1 MERLEKILVC
11 VKRPDQDHWLLG
23 YAGTICRAANSRELH
38 LLHVHAPQTPDS
50 PSSLRGQPMEW
61 TVDRLRAIAVEQFQG
76 HCPERLVCN
85 TVSGA
90 AMVEILRYAMDKS
103 IDLIVLG
110 CRGGGKAAPHEAALA
125 GRVTR
130 KATCSVLVVPENAGA
145 RIDRILVPVRNSDC
159 SARAVE
165 VACAVA
171 AVTGGTVCCLNV
183 FPIRGDHLE
192 ADLTLEEH
200 MALMQQWAEREN
212 QQLLGIVNTSG
223 VQAATRCEP
232 DIHGRPA
239 QAILD
244 DIERQSADL
253 VVIGARGRTG
263 AAGVLL
269 GAVTEQLICQS
280 PVPVLAVKKK
290 GECIGILQALL
301 TLTG

>member
-1 MERLEKILVC
+1 MERLERILVC
-11 VKRPDQDHWLLG
+11 VKRPDQDQWLLG
-23 YAGTICRAANSRELH
+23 YAGAICRAASSREIH
-38 LLHVHAPQTPDS
+38 LLHVHTPQTPGG
-50 PSSLRGQPMEW
+50 PSAPPGQPAEW
-61 TVDRLRAIAVEQFQG
+61 TAARLRAMAIERFQSHG
-76 HCPERLVCN
+76 PEDLVCN
-85 TVSGA
+85 TVTGA
-90 AMVEILRYAMDKS
+90 AMVELLCYAMDKS

-110 CRGGGKAAPHEAALA
+110 RRVGGKAAPQEAALA
-125 GRVTR
+125 RRVTM
-130 KATCSVLVVPENAGA
+130 KATCSVLVAPENADLRAG
-145 RIDRILVPVRNSDC
+145 RILVPVRNSEC

-165 VACAVA
+165 QACALA

-183 FPIRGDHLE
+183 FPIRGDYLE

-200 MALMQQWAEREN
+200 MALMRQWAEREN
-212 QQLLGIVNTSG
+212 QQLMGSVNTGG
-223 VQAATRCEP
+223 VQVATQCEP
-232 DIHGRPA
+232 DTHGRPA
-239 QAILD
+239 KTILEF
-244 DIERQSADL
+244 IERQSADL